1 MTQKTTHSTN
11 LIALRRIEGQVK
23 GIQGM
28 IEDKKYCIDIT
39 NQIHASINA
48 LYRVA
53 EKILSKHMESC
64 VVDALKGKSETKKKQ
79 KIDEIMSVIK
89 QLNKL

>member
-11 LIALRRIEGQVK
+11 LIALRRIEGLVK
-23 GIQGM
+23 GIQRM